1 MRDLIG
7 MITKFLE
14 KNIIASTRRIS
25 KELNISYNVVNHTLS
40 RMYVQGKVGTVKRK
54 EKFPGGLTYL
64 EVRYWYLK
72 KNEDRV
78 KEILKEWG
86 D

>member
-1 MRDLIG
+1 MGWVINS
-7 MITKFLE
+7 IKKYLE
-14 KNIIASTRRIS
+14 KNIIASTRRIARD
-25 KELNISYNVVNHTLS
+25 LNINYSQASHALS
-40 RMYVQGKVGTVKRK
+40 RLYLHGVVGSIKRK

-72 KNEDRV
+72 KNESKV
-78 KEILKEWG
+78 KEILKSWG